1 MQKSPVSFKKIN
13 LNEALLVCSCKKSF
27 CLKKYCECY
36 QAGMKCNTSCKCVD
50 CHNKSSNNS
59 KKLFEISGMNEK
71 RERFNSEDTTLS
83 NFQMLEFKKVNVEPQ
98 QIIINN
104 YDINTDVQRLDI
116 PQHPHIEDNKSF
128 NIFGKNV

>member
-36 QAGMKCNTSCKCVD
+36 QAGMKCNSSCKCVD
-50 CHNKSSNNS
+50 CHNKSSNNG

-116 PQHPHIEDNKSF
+116 QHQHIEDNKSF